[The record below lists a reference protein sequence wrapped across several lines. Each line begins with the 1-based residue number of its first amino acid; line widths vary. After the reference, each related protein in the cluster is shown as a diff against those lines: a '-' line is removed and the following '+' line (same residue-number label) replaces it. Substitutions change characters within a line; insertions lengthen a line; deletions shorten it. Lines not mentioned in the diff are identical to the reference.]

1 MTIIYETLTGP
12 MAVLAN
18 KEELPPK
25 QYDIF
30 LRPSTSGKHHVD
42 MMFLHSTPEDDQEI
56 EKIRNN
62 LSVGFGLF
70 EENLVKN
77 LAEFEMDFQAIFG
90 DVLSDLRL
98 QLKTAIE
105 KTIGKTVENNTCLF
119 EYLLMVAL
127 LKFLISK
134 GIKTLPNFYAPSFY
148 LKG

>member
-77 LAEFEMDFQAIFG
+77 LAEFEMDFQAI
-90 DVLSDLRL
+90 L
-98 QLKTAIE
+98 E
-105 KTIGKTVENNTCLF
+105 MC
-119 EYLLMVAL
+119 
-127 LKFLISK
+127 
-134 GIKTLPNFYAPSFY
+134 
-148 LKG
+148 